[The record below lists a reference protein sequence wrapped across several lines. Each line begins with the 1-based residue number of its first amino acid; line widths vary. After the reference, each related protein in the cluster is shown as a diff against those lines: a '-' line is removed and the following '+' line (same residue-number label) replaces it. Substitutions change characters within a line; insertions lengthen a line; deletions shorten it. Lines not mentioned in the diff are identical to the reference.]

1 MNFPFKGVVPTIDP
15 NTFIAPNASL
25 IGDVSLASGASCY
38 FGSVLRADEA
48 PILVDENSNIQDG
61 VIIHCDPGVPCK
73 IGKNVTVGH
82 GAVLHSCTIQDGAL
96 IGMGAIVLSRA
107 IVGECAIV
115 AAGAVVRE
123 GDVVPPYH
131 LFAGVP
137 ATIKRVLSQ
146 DSKKDRL
153 ELANHYVELLAIYK
167 QEIEP

>member
-1 MNFPFKGVVPTIDP
+1 M
-15 NTFIAPNASL
+15 
-25 IGDVSLASGASCY
+25 
-38 FGSVLRADEA
+38 
-48 PILVDENSNIQDG
+48 
-61 VIIHCDPGVPCK
+61 
-73 IGKNVTVGH
+73 TVGH

-153 ELANHYVELLAIYK
+153 ELANHYVELLDIYK